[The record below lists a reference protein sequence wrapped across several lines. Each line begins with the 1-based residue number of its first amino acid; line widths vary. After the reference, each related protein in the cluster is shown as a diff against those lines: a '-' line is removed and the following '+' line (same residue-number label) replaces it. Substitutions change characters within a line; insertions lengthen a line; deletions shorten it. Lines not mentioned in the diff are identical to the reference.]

1 MLHMIIGGAGCGKST
16 RLMERV
22 QAQVDAGERV
32 ITLVPEQFSYEF
44 DQKLY
49 RILGPKA
56 FNQLE
61 THSFKSLARSV
72 FQRFGCVPD
81 GRKNADELT
90 RMALL
95 YQAVTAV
102 SEREKKLRLLGR
114 QCRQTSFLS
123 ELSAMFAQFR
133 RNGIQPEQLYSSSA
147 LLNGRLQ
154 EKMLDM
160 FEIYQKYD
168 QFLAQHRLKDTETD
182 LTEAAVIANGQDAFL
197 GDVVCL
203 DEFESFTEDEYAML
217 DVLLSSCKEV
227 YIALRI
233 DSTSAAPFSLFETVQ
248 GTMLRL
254 KQLAAKLHISVETER
269 CETPYRFQSEEL
281 RWLNQHIFRNTLPF
295 TGDAPHL
302 HSGGAVSGRRGKLCL
317 CHDPADA
324 GAGYYTA
331 LPGCCRPVQPDVR
344 L

>member
-95 YQAVTAV
+95 YQKKSCV
-102 SEREKKLRLLGR
+102 SWADNAARHRF
-114 QCRQTSFLS
+114 S
-123 ELSAMFAQFR
+123 
-133 RNGIQPEQLYSSSA
+133 RNCPPCLHSSA
-147 LLNGRLQ
+147 
-154 EKMLDM
+154 
-160 FEIYQKYD
+160 
-168 QFLAQHRLKDTETD
+168 
-182 LTEAAVIANGQDAFL
+182 
-197 GDVVCL
+197 
-203 DEFESFTEDEYAML
+203 AMGF
-217 DVLLSSCKEV
+217 SRNSCILPV
-227 YIALRI
+227 
-233 DSTSAAPFSLFETVQ
+233 
-248 GTMLRL
+248 
-254 KQLAAKLHISVETER
+254 R
-269 CETPYRFQSEEL
+269 C
-281 RWLNQHIFRNTLPF
+281 
-295 TGDAPHL
+295 
-302 HSGGAVSGRRGKLCL
+302 
-317 CHDPADA
+317 
-324 GAGYYTA
+324 
-331 LPGCCRPVQPDVR
+331 
-344 L
+344 

>member
-22 QAQVDAGERV
+22 QAQVAAGERV

-154 EKMLDM
+154 EKCW
-160 FEIYQKYD
+160 IC
-168 QFLAQHRLKDTETD
+168 LK
-182 LTEAAVIANGQDAFL
+182 
-197 GDVVCL
+197 
-203 DEFESFTEDEYAML
+203 
-217 DVLLSSCKEV
+217 
-227 YIALRI
+227 
-233 DSTSAAPFSLFETVQ
+233 ST
-248 GTMLRL
+248 
-254 KQLAAKLHISVETER
+254 
-269 CETPYRFQSEEL
+269 
-281 RWLNQHIFRNTLPF
+281 RNTINSLP
-295 TGDAPHL
+295 
-302 HSGGAVSGRRGKLCL
+302 SII
-317 CHDPADA
+317 
-324 GAGYYTA
+324 
-331 LPGCCRPVQPDVR
+331 
-344 L
+344 